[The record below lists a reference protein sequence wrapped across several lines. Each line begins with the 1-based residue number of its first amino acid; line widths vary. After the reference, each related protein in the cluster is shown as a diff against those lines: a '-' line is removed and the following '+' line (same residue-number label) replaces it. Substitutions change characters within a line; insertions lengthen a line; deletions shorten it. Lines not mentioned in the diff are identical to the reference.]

1 MPILLQLPSLPL
13 KNKRVSPRRRAMPM
27 LLPLLPLPPPLLPL
41 PPPLLPLPPPI
52 KDRVKSQTKRKKRA
66 LPKRRVMPM
75 LLSLLPSPL
84 KDREIKHP
92 KEITYIGPRG
102 ICE

>member
-1 MPILLQLPSLPL
+1 MPMLLQLPSLPL
-13 KNKRVSPRRRAMPM
+13 KNKRVSPRRRAIPM
-27 LLPLLPLPPPLLPL
+27 LLPLLPL

-66 LPKRRVMPM
+66 LLKRRVMPI